1 MRWVEVVEEA
11 AVAAPAVAAG
21 VGQAVVVARQ
31 QQGQAAPVS
40 ARAADTNRNIP
51 WAFPVTR

>member
-11 AVAAPAVAAG
+11 AVVAAG